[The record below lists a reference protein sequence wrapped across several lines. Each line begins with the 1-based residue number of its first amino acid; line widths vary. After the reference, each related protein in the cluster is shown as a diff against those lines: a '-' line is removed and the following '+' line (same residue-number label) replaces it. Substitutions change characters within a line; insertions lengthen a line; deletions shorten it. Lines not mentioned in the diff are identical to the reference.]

1 MADTV
6 RYNLAQLM
14 FDDLEIIADGF
25 KVTFKIDTE
34 ELTATRSVNP
44 YDVQYGKESI
54 EWEASDVDPALRKA
68 VMQIYDQQQVDPSK
82 KGTVSTYDFNEITGD
97 LVPDDILYGAY
108 ITEVGKENANS
119 PFSIKG
125 GATGRKRN

>member
-1 MADTV
+1 MAETV

-25 KVTFKIDTE
+25 KTTIKVDSE
-34 ELTATRSVNP
+34 ELTASRSNNP
-44 YDVQYGKESI
+44 YDVQLGKESI
-54 EWEASDVDPALRKA
+54 EWEASDIDPALRKQ
-68 VMQIYDQQQVDPSK
+68 VMEIFDAQQSNPGR

-97 LVPDDILYGAY
+97 LVPDDVFYGAY
-108 ITEVGKENANS
+108 ITEVSKENANK